1 MFFMKKTE
9 TSILLTK
16 QDVEDCGLKLLPP
29 TNEIYEKQEYHY
41 SISWVRGDLKPIIQS
56 KSGRNI
62 IGDGWN
68 KLSKIP
74 YENQKTL
81 EHFVI
86 GFHQVNGVYVTKY
99 HQVGDEV
106 KVLVKETN
114 RTIKLEDVS
123 EEDLKTEDDFHLR
136 KCLYKEGF
144 VRNDVYPSS
153 GKRGT
158 KLGLPYSVTT
168 DKNFV
173 LNETYTEEEMTQWR
187 ELSIKEELRQEEKE
201 KIERTKKRFEEV
213 GVFDVEVRV
222 KN

>member
-1 MFFMKKTE
+1 MFFIKKTE

-56 KSGRNI
+56 KSGRHI

-123 EEDLKTEDDFHLR
+123 EEDLKKEDDLHLR

-144 VRNDVYPSS
+144 IRNDVYPSS
-153 GKRGT
+153 GKSF
-158 KLGLPYSVTT
+158 LIQVQ
-168 DKNFV
+168 NFP
-173 LNETYTEEEMTQWR
+173 L
-187 ELSIKEELRQEEKE
+187 
-201 KIERTKKRFEEV
+201 
-213 GVFDVEVRV
+213 VFHPHFNV
-222 KN
+222 KNTYFFKPFFCSFYFFFLFLSQLFLN